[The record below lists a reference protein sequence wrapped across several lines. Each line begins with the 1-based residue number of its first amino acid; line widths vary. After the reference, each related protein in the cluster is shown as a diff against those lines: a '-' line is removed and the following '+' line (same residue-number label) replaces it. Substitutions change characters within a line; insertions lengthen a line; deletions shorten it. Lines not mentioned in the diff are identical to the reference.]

1 MQRGIRERTVK
12 RGEIYYA
19 DLDGCRGSELFGIR
33 PVLIVQND
41 IGNCHS
47 PTTIIAPIS
56 SRRRH
61 PFPTQIMT
69 DCLRVPSTIHLE
81 QLRTIDK
88 DRLRQFIVRVDPET
102 MVRVDE
108 ALKNSLALS

>member
-19 DLDGCRGSELFGIR
+19 ELDGCRGSELYGVR
-33 PVLIVQND
+33 PVLIIQND
-41 IGNCHS
+41 IGNYHS

-56 SRRRH
+56 SKWRR
-61 PFPTQIMT
+61 PFPTQIVT
-69 DCLRVPSTIHLE
+69 RCLRGLSIIHLE
-81 QLRTIDK
+81 QVRTIDK
-88 DRLRQFIVRVDPET
+88 ERLRQFIVRADRDT
-102 MVRVDE
+102 MLRVDE